1 MLEMVCSGVIRAL
14 NDDFVRCFSKFRTR
28 FAQCE
33 YTFLFTNVDNLP
45 LETVNM
51 LEALMHFPECA
62 RVNAERNT
70 KVYLK

>member
-28 FAQCE
+28 FAQSD
-33 YTFLFTNVDNLP
+33 YNFLFTNVDNLL

-51 LEALMHFPECA
+51 LEVLMHFP
-62 RVNAERNT
+62 
-70 KVYLK
+70 